1 MQMGNLCRGLL
12 AAALK
17 AKGLSGGE
25 GCFEL
30 SVGNP
35 DKGLMS
41 LQEAKS
47 RVAQFVTAGL
57 PLVVTQVR
65 CSRVRCSREYITHP
79 CNLMLREPKTL
90 HLFQHVQNLCNIR

>member
-1 MQMGNLCRGLL
+1 LGRGLL

-41 LQEAKS
+41 LEEAKR
-47 RVAQFVTAGL
+47 RVAQFVKAGL

-65 CSRVRCSREYITHP
+65 CSIQYSLFINPPVHHLSNSP
-79 CNLMLREPKTL
+79 LMHISIVSHARDQTEGS
-90 HLFQHVQNLCNIR
+90 

>member
-1 MQMGNLCRGLL
+1 MRIIWHRGLL

-17 AKGLSGGE
+17 AKGSQAE

-41 LQEAKS
+41 LEEAKR
-47 RVAQFVTAGL
+47 RVAQFVAAGL
-57 PLVVTQVR
+57 PLVVTQVSSFYAE
-65 CSRVRCSREYITHP
+65 CAVY
-79 CNLMLREPKTL
+79 
-90 HLFQHVQNLCNIR
+90 

>member
-1 MQMGNLCRGLL
+1 MLSTVRSSVSGHLRTGRGLL

-17 AKGLSGGE
+17 TKELSVGE

-41 LQEAKS
+41 LKEAKR
-47 RVAQFVTAGL
+47 RVAQFIKAGL
-57 PLVVTQVR
+57 PLVVTQVPFSNLSPP
-65 CSRVRCSREYITHP
+65 CSCTRD
-79 CNLMLREPKTL
+79 
-90 HLFQHVQNLCNIR
+90 